1 MQISRVPLPAVSR
14 ALIPTRAY
22 HGTAGT
28 ITFGSGSNTFGMTFV
43 DIGNAGNATDTTG
56 DPNPAGAVG
65 WNEAARFTNWLNT
78 STGGFAAYNFAGATG
93 VNDPI
98 VTQAGGLS
106 PYGIMGLGGNVWECE
121 ETSNDLNES
130 SSSSVRGV
138 RGGNWD
144 GDSYVLSSS
153 VRSSDSPAGENG
165 SVSFRVASLSS
176 SASVP

>member
-1 MQISRVPLPAVSR
+1 M
-14 ALIPTRAY
+14 
-22 HGTAGT
+22 
-28 ITFGSGSNTFGMTFV
+28 
-43 DIGNAGNATDTTG
+43 
-56 DPNPAGAVG
+56 
-65 WNEAARFTNWLNT
+65 
-78 STGGFAAYNFAGATG
+78 
-93 VNDPI
+93 NDPI

>member
-1 MQISRVPLPAVSR
+1 M
-14 ALIPTRAY
+14 
-22 HGTAGT
+22 
-28 ITFGSGSNTFGMTFV
+28 
-43 DIGNAGNATDTTG
+43 
-56 DPNPAGAVG
+56 G

-138 RGGNWD
+138 RGGNWSNYYSAD
-144 GDSYVLSSS
+144 LSSS
-153 VRSSDSPAGENG
+153 ARLNFFVPADEHIGLG
-165 SVSFRVASLSS
+165 FRVASGTRVPSPLSS
-176 SASVP
+176 GEKVAARPDEGVCPPPEEWQLPLILFLLKVLRAAHCDSWFCRLCC

>member
-1 MQISRVPLPAVSR
+1 M
-14 ALIPTRAY
+14 
-22 HGTAGT
+22 
-28 ITFGSGSNTFGMTFV
+28 
-43 DIGNAGNATDTTG
+43 
-56 DPNPAGAVG
+56 G

-176 SASVP
+176 SASGP